1 MAFALKTAASR
12 ALPLTKG
19 QSRRQVAVRAG
30 KYDEELMKTAVRG
43 CVESLCVG

>member
-19 QSRRQVAVRAG
+19 QSRRQVLVSYMVTSPVR
-30 KYDEELMKTAVRG
+30 LLNRTIN
-43 CVESLCVG
+43 